1 VALAGLPLVPIERV
15 VGAIVNAATDPDCET
30 SGASYVL
37 PDQGEVLRIDRHE
50 LSLASYKILNTR
62 VDQLRR

>member
-15 VGAIVNAATDPDCET
+15 AGAIVNAATDPDWET
-30 SGASYVL
+30 SGASWVL
-37 PDQGEVLRIDRHE
+37 PDKGEVLRIDRHE
-50 LSLASYKILNTR
+50 LSLGSYKILNTR